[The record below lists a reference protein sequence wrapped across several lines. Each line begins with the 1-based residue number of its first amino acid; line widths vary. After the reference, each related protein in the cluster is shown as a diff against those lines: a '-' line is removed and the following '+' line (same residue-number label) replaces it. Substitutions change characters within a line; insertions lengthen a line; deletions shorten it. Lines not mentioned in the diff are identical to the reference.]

1 MNLRKITRPHT
12 VAKQSIMFTTLDT
25 FIEKG
30 SWMCCYFD
38 IFVPLQEQCVRKFCR
53 HRVPSICFV
62 TILVWCQKK
71 SPYQYGV
78 PYRYGDAYARLVILR
93 VWVLI
98 HIYIYIMY
106 KPMLN
111 MI

>member
-62 TILVWCQKK
+62 TILVWCQKNHHT
-71 SPYQYGV
+71 SMGSHTGMVMPM
-78 PYRYGDAYARLVILR
+78 R
-93 VWVLI
+93 VW
-98 HIYIYIMY
+98 
-106 KPMLN
+106 
-111 MI
+111 